1 MFKFLLYGIFSL
13 IFCTL
18 VFVYL
23 FAVKSSIAGT
33 VEISKAIDENIEVIK
48 NKLTNNSWYWKLA
61 DNNRDDFFP
70 ISNELYIHFD
80 LQDSGN
86 LSKKKFYKLNIDK
99 NDIYSLF
106 CVKQTIN
113 NLNLKYFL
121 INNKKTSQI
130 VLDTSNISLLHY
142 LVDNLK
148 NYNINSNFEEIWI

>member
-18 VFVYL
+18 VLIYF
-23 FAVKSSIAGT
+23 FAVKSSVASPI
-33 VEISKAIDENIEVIK
+33 EISKAIDENIEVIK
-48 NKLTNNSWYWKLA
+48 NKITNNSWYWKLA
-61 DNNRDDFFP
+61 DSNNNDFFL

-99 NDIYSLF
+99 NDKYSLF
-106 CVKQTIN
+106 CVKQTIS
-113 NLNLKYFL
+113 NLNLKYFM

-148 NYNINSNFEEIWI
+148 NYNISSNFEEIWI